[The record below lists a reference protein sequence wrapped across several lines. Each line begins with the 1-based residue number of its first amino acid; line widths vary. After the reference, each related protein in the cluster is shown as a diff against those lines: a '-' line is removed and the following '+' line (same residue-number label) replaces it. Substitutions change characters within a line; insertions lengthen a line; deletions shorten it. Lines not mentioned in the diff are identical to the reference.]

1 MDLLIS
7 AMIKKNLRQKIVSIL
22 ALGLLLSACS
32 GEDEK
37 TEVDVVNKAPV
48 IQPQTFEISE
58 NSEQGV
64 SLGTIIASDPENEA
78 IFFNLNTESSSA
90 FRVNRTTGELT
101 VGIPYELDFE
111 ARQSI
116 VLDVFVNDG
125 SLKANANI
133 TINLLDEEDGLLSNE
148 QQRTITDFETVVV
161 RDTPGFAGAV
171 NKWQGTIKVFL
182 DGNIADEFTA
192 RVRARNSTL
201 NSLMTDGTKI
211 ELVPTRAESDV
222 HIYMGPADQIENL
235 WPNLY
240 EVVSGGGIKGVA
252 ILDEIDENYVTQKA
266 RIWLSEGNESLYF
279 HEFGHVLGFGHIDRC
294 DPEDE
299 DNNSLMCPVAII
311 GLNLSPFD
319 QDLIRFTY
327 DPAMLP
333 GTQET
338 EVFAIIEKI
347 ITGTNS
353 GKNGIDFSGKVI
365 DKPIGPTL
373 NLPYI
378 IQ

>member
-1 MDLLIS
+1 M
-7 AMIKKNLRQKIVSIL
+7 KKNIVGIL
-22 ALGLLLSACS
+22 AVGLLLGACS
-32 GEDEK
+32 GDDEK

-64 SLGTIIASDPENEA
+64 SLGTIIASDPENEPV
-78 IFFNLNTESSSA
+78 FFNVNTESSSA

-111 ARQSI
+111 ARQRI

-182 DGNIADEFTA
+182 DGNIAEEFTA
-192 RVRARNSTL
+192 RVRARNTTL

-211 ELVPTRAESDV
+211 ELVDTRAASDV

-240 EVVSGGGIKGVA
+240 AVVSGGGIKGVA

-333 GTQET
+333 GTQEA

-353 GKNGIDFSGKVI
+353 GKNSTDFSGKVL
-365 DKPIGPTL
+365 DKPIVPISNPT
-373 NLPYI
+373 YI
-378 IQ
+378 LE

>member
-1 MDLLIS
+1 M
-7 AMIKKNLRQKIVSIL
+7 RQKIVGIL
-22 ALGLLLSACS
+22 AVSLLLGACS
-32 GEDEK
+32 SDDEK
-37 TEVDVVNKAPV
+37 VIVDEVNKAPV
-48 IQPQTFEISE
+48 IQSQTFEIIE
-58 NSEQGV
+58 NSAQGV
-64 SLGTIIASDPENEA
+64 SLGNIIASDPENEA
-78 IFFNLNTESSSA
+78 VFFSVNTESSSA

-111 ARQSI
+111 ARKSI

-125 SLKANANI
+125 SLKANANM

-148 QQRTITDFETVVV
+148 QQRTITDFTTVVV

-171 NKWQGTIKVFL
+171 NKWQGSIKVFL
-182 DGNIADEFTA
+182 DGNIADEFRA
-192 RVRARNSTL
+192 LVRARNTTL

-211 ELVPTRAESDV
+211 ELVDTRAESDV
-222 HIYMGPADQIENL
+222 HIFMGAADQIENL

-266 RIWLSEGNESLYF
+266 RIWLSEGDESLYF

-294 DPEDE
+294 DPADE

-311 GLNLSPFD
+311 GLDLSPFD
-319 QDLIRFTY
+319 KDLIRFTY
-327 DPAMLP
+327 NPAMLS

-338 EVFAIIEKI
+338 EVFGIIEKI

-353 GKNGIDFSGKVI
+353 GKNSTDFSGKVF
-365 DKPIGPTL
+365 DKLIGPIS

-378 IQ
+378 IE